1 MAIQPACCGVGGGTL
16 CLLLR
21 LGAAMLCG
29 VLGGLFGVHLT
40 FLLL

>member
-1 MAIQPACCGVGGGTL
+1 MAIQPACCGLGGGTF

-29 VLGGLFGVHLT
+29 VLGCLFGVHLT